1 MATVIK
7 IKKSTG
13 STAPTALGNG
23 ELGYTQA
30 AGTQA
35 NGGYR
40 LYVGA
45 GTETDGEAD
54 HIDVIGGKYF
64 TDMLDH
70 AHGTVTASS
79 AVILDANSK
88 VDTWNVDN
96 ININGNTISSTD
108 TNGNITLDPNGS
120 GVVDVNTSRISNVTD
135 PTQAQDA
142 ATKSYVDATS
152 SGLDVKSACL
162 YATTAALPAVT
173 YANGS
178 SGVGATLTANANAAL
193 SVDGGS
199 PSVDDRILVK
209 DQAAQA
215 QNGIYTV
222 TATGSGSAVFVL
234 TRATDYDTTSDIK
247 DGTFTFVQQGTA
259 NADNGYVMTTNGDI
273 TVGTTAVAFDQF
285 SGAGQITAGAGLT
298 KTGNTIDIGAGTGI
312 TVNANDI
319 QVATNYAGGTS
330 IVSLGTVT
338 TGAWNAT
345 AVGTQYGGTGQNFSA
360 STGVMSFSSGTASVS
375 STLAVSLGG
384 TGSANASDAR
394 TALGLTIG
402 SDVQAY
408 DAQLADVAGLT
419 PGDGGFIVGDGSN
432 FTVESGA
439 TARTSLGLTI
449 GTDVQA
455 YDADLAALAGLT
467 SAADKGI
474 QFTGSGTAATYDLTA
489 AGKALLDDANAAAQ
503 LVTLGVNATAAEL
516 NIMDGDTAATST
528 TLADADRVVVN
539 DDGTMKQ
546 VAMTDFEVYMES
558 SLDTLN
564 SVTSASSLATVG
576 TITTGVWQGT
586 DVGVAHGGTGLSA
599 AAKGSVLV
607 ANAADT
613 ISALDGGGSND
624 GLLFYTA
631 SSDTIAWATSLDGGT
646 F

>member
-45 GTETDGEAD
+45 GTETGGEAD

-88 VDTWNVDN
+88 VDTWNVDQ

-108 TNGNITLDPNGS
+108 TNGNIILDPNGS
-120 GVVDVNTSRISNVTD
+120 GVVNVNTSRITNVTD

-162 YATTAALPAVT
+162 YATAAALPAVT

-178 SGVGATLTANANAAL
+178 SGVGATLTANANGAL
-193 SVDGGS
+193 SVDGAS
-199 PSVDDRILVK
+199 PSADDRILVK

-234 TRATDYDTTSDIK
+234 TRATDYDTTADIK

-273 TVGTTAVAFDQF
+273 TVGTTAIAFDQF

-319 QVATNYAGGTS
+319 QVASNYAGGTS

-345 AVGTQYGGTGQNFSA
+345 AVGTQYGGTGQNFSS
-360 STGVMSFSSGTASVS
+360 STGVISLSSGTASVS
-375 STLAVSLGG
+375 AQLAVSLGG
-384 TGSANASDAR
+384 TGASSASGAR
-394 TALGLTIG
+394 TALGVAIG
-402 SDVQAY
+402 S
-408 DAQLADVAGLT
+408 
-419 PGDGGFIVGDGSN
+419 
-432 FTVESGA
+432 
-439 TARTSLGLTI
+439 
-449 GTDVQA
+449 DVQA
-455 YDADLAALAGLT
+455 YDADLAALGGLT

-516 NIMDGDTAATST
+516 NIMDGGTAASST

-546 VAMTDFEVYMES
+546 VALTDFEVYMES

-607 ANAADT
+607 ANTADT

-624 GLLFYTA
+624 GVLFYTS

>member
-45 GTETDGEAD
+45 GTETGGEAD

-88 VDTWNVDN
+88 VDTWNVDQ

-108 TNGNITLDPNGS
+108 TNGNIILDPNGS
-120 GVVDVNTSRISNVTD
+120 GVVNVNTSRITNVTD

-234 TRATDYDTTSDIK
+234 TRATDYDTTADIK

-273 TVGTTAVAFDQF
+273 TVGTTAIAFDQF

-345 AVGTQYGGTGQNFSA
+345 AIGTQYGGTGQNFSS

-375 STLAVSLGG
+375 STLSVQLGG

-394 TALGLTIG
+394 TELGLAIG

-432 FTVESGA
+432 FTVESGG
-439 TARTSLGLTI
+439 TARTSLGLAI

-455 YDADLAALAGLT
+455 YDAQLADLAGLAVTDGGMVVGNGSNFVLESGATLRT
-467 SAADKGI
+467 SIG
-474 QFTGSGTAATYDLTA
+474 
-489 AGKALLDDANAAAQ
+489 
-503 LVTLGVNATAAEL
+503 
-516 NIMDGDTAATST
+516 
-528 TLADADRVVVN
+528 
-539 DDGTMKQ
+539 
-546 VAMTDFEVYMES
+546 
-558 SLDTLN
+558 
-564 SVTSASSLATVG
+564 VG
-576 TITTGVWQGT
+576 TGDSPQLTGIELGHASDTTITRASAGDIAVEGNTVYRASGT
-586 DVGVAHGGTGLSA
+586 DVAVADGGTGLSA
-599 AAKGSVLV
+599 VAKGSVLV
-607 ANAADT
+607 ANTADT
-613 ISALDGGGSND
+613 LSALDGGGSND
-624 GLLFYTA
+624 GVLFYTS
-631 SSDTIAWATSLDGGT
+631 SSDTVSWATSLDGGT